1 MQAADLAGSGGA
13 LASVLLHRQSASL
26 SSLPGH
32 SQGGTPRMMGTPQ
45 LGTPTT
51 SLDKLQRDDMLM
63 HELDQV
69 THRLRGTSLW
79 HARQACRLCNHLACR
94 DMQGHSIIRGDCADR
109 SPACAFRRDALQ
121 IPLASSIACRSWR
134 LVLSSTPSRSLQTA
148 LW

>member
-69 THRLRGTSLW
+69 THRLHGISLW
-79 HARQACRLCNHLACR
+79 HARQVRRLNSHLACR
-94 DMQGHSIIRGDCADR
+94 DTALCKETVQTSRLLVHSKGMLSRYL
-109 SPACAFRRDALQ
+109 LQ
-121 IPLASSIACRSWR
+121 SLTACRSWR
-134 LVLSSTPSRSLQTA
+134 LVLSSTPSRSLQIA
-148 LW
+148 PW